1 MSETTTREVVL
12 TMEAFEKLQELQ
24 KKRGFPEKPI
34 SESDIVEEAIRK
46 LYTEVMK
53 HE

>member
-1 MSETTTREVVL
+1 
-12 TMEAFEKLQELQ
+12 MEAFEQLQELQ
-24 KKRGFPEKPI
+24 KKRGFPEKPV

-46 LYTEVMK
+46 LYAEEMK